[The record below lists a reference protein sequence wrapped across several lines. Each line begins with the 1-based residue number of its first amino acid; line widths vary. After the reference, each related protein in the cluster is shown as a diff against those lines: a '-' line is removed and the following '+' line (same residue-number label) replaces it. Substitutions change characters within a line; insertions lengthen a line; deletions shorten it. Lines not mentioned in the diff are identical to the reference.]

1 MRSSINPL
9 LRRRRQRLPRLLRRR
24 SNRLVQRPVPP
35 RRSRLRPSL
44 PLLGSQ
50 LMVSHVSG
58 RNGWVVWLTFAIGLL
73 LSVSPLPQFM
83 EIFRPLW
90 LALLLTF
97 WVLAL
102 PHKYGMTTAWVLGLM
117 EDVLYGT
124 LLGQNALILSLIT
137 FLVMSLQ
144 QRLRMFPMWQQ
155 CLVLLVIFGLA
166 QLAQLWL
173 SALTG
178 NRQPTLALVLPAL
191 VSALLW
197 PWVSYGLRGLRK
209 RLKIN

>member
-1 MRSSINPL
+1 
-9 LRRRRQRLPRLLRRR
+9 
-24 SNRLVQRPVPP
+24 
-35 RRSRLRPSL
+35 
-44 PLLGSQ
+44 
-50 LMVSHVSG
+50 MVNLA
-58 RNGWVVWLTFAIGLL
+58 RAKNGWVVWFTFAVGLL

-90 LALLLTF
+90 LALLLAF
-97 WVLAL
+97 WALAL
-102 PHKYGMTTAWVLGLM
+102 PHKIGMTTAWLLGLA

-124 LLGQNALILSLIT
+124 LLGQNALILTLIT
-137 FLVMSLQ
+137 FLVVSLQ

-155 CLVLLVIFGLA
+155 SLVILVLA

-178 NRQPTLALVLPAL
+178 NRRPTLALVLPAL

-197 PWVSYGLRGLRK
+197 PWVSYGLRGLRN
-209 RLKIN
+209 RLSIN